1 MKYISALFLAL
12 LVFTGPAFSQ
22 KKDTPKLKTIVI
34 DPGHGGDKPGA
45 LGKHCKEKDLTLS
58 VAKKFGKL
66 IADNYPDV
74 NIIYTRTTD
83 VDITLAERA
92 HIANRNHANLF
103 ISIHANSHKT
113 TGPSGVET
121 FVMGLSQSKA
131 NLDVAK
137 LENADIL
144 LEDDYKSNEAYQG
157 FDPNAPESFVM
168 FAMFQNAYLNKS
180 LNFAQHI
187 QDQYRSHLK
196 SINRGVKQAELF
208 VLYKTTM
215 PAVLTEMGF
224 ISNPTEEAF
233 MMSDE
238 GQAQIAICLYN
249 AFATYKFK
257 EDGTPIV
264 KNPKIDLPG
273 YGKNKVVEK
282 NTPVVKKEEPKK
294 DSLAESTEEKK
305 VEKQESTPI
314 DTSAINPKALF
325 KKNENAKKED
335 VEDDGFVE
343 QPKPAIKS
351 KVVYK
356 VQFLSSEEPYGP
368 DAKEFRGVKGYET
381 YQQGKFY
388 RYTKG
393 NVSTVREA
401 VRIQNEIRS
410 HGFKDAFVIAFCE
423 GKRISLQEAR
433 EIQAEEEQ
441 QQ

>member
-1 MKYISALFLAL
+1 MKYISALLLAL
-12 LVFTGPAFSQ
+12 LVFTGPVFSQ

-45 LGKHCKEKDLTLS
+45 LGKHCKEKDLTLT

-74 NIIYTRTTD
+74 KIIYTRTND

-137 LENADIL
+137 TENADIL
-144 LEDDYKSNEAYQG
+144 LEDDYKNNEAYQG

-180 LNFAQHI
+180 LNFAQDI
-187 QDQYRSHLK
+187 QDQYK
-196 SINRGVKQAELF
+196 SQLRTVNRGVKQAELF

-238 GQAQIAICLYN
+238 GQAKIAICLFN
-249 AFATYKFK
+249 AFAAYKFS
-257 EDGTPIV
+257 EDGTPIS
-264 KNPKIDLPG
+264 KNPIIDLPG
-273 YGKNKVVEK
+273 YGKNKPK
-282 NTPVVKKEEPKK
+282 PV
-294 DSLAESTEEKK
+294 EKK
-305 VEKQESTPI
+305 VEPKVEKPAEPIAEEKSEKKDSTVV
-314 DTSAINPKALF
+314 DTSAINTKALF
-325 KKNENAKKED
+325 KKNTSSQKKD
-335 VEDDGFVE
+335 VEEDDQPI
-343 QPKPAIKS
+343 QPKPAVKS

-381 YQQGKFY
+381 YQQGKYY

-393 NVSTVREA
+393 NVSTVRDA

-410 HGFKDAFVIAFCE
+410 HGFKDAFVIAFYN

-433 EIQAEEEQ
+433 EIQAEEEAQ
-441 QQ
+441 Q